1 MINQFFKNI
10 TLEDYIIVTML
21 IGGIIISII
30 IFLKL
35 VGITMRWTMEKVNY
49 TFRTKD
55 QRSYF
60 TVKEDYSDIGEA
72 RAYNY
77 AKVEIDRIGED
88 IRGLTLYSI
97 K

>member
-1 MINQFFKNI
+1 
-10 TLEDYIIVTML
+10 
-21 IGGIIISII
+21 
-30 IFLKL
+30 
-35 VGITMRWTMEKVNY
+35 MEKINY
-49 TFRTKD
+49 TFRTKN